1 MCGIVGIVASDEV
14 RQDLYDALTILQH
27 RGQDAAGIVTSDG
40 NQCFLRKSNGLVSD
54 VFQEHHM
61 QRLHGTVGLGHCRY
75 PTAGSSSSA
84 EAQPLYVNSPYGLAL
99 AHNGNL
105 TNSAELRSEL
115 TANQLRHLNTSSDS
129 EVLLNIFANELGSRQ
144 AVEPS
149 PDDIFKAVG
158 AVHEQCKGAYATVA
172 MIIGSGIVGF
182 RDRYGIRPLVYGR
195 RQTDIGFDYMIAS
208 ESVAL
213 DILGFELVADVSPG
227 EAIFISNDGQVY
239 TQQCAQE
246 VELVPCIFEHV
257 YLARPDSILDGMS
270 VYKSRLKMGEY
281 LAGQI
286 LKHYSGRD
294 HDIDVVIPIPDTG
307 RTAALPLAH
316 ELDTK
321 YREGFVKNR
330 YIGRT
335 FIMPG
340 QSQRKKSVKQKLN
353 ANSLEFKDKN
363 VLLVDDSIVR
373 GTTITQIIQQA
384 RQAGARKVCIASAA
398 PAVRYQNVYGID
410 MPARDELVA
419 SERTDE
425 EVAEIIG
432 ADWLVYQAI
441 EDLEASARKG
451 NPEVGRFE
459 CSVFNGCYVTGDI
472 DEAYLTQISYD
483 RSDSVKQQ
491 REMSFPPAR
500 QADREAKA
508 SDKSF
513 TQDVDIVGLHNH
525 G

>member
-182 RDRYGIRPLVYGR
+182 RDPYGIRPLVYGR
-195 RQTDIGFDYMIAS
+195 RQTA
-208 ESVAL
+208 
-213 DILGFELVADVSPG
+213 VS
-227 EAIFISNDGQVY
+227 Y
-239 TQQCAQE
+239 THLTLPTNRE
-246 VELVPCIFEHV
+246 V
-257 YLARPDSILDGMS
+257 
-270 VYKSRLKMGEY
+270 
-281 LAGQI
+281 
-286 LKHYSGRD
+286 
-294 HDIDVVIPIPDTG
+294 
-307 RTAALPLAH
+307 
-316 ELDTK
+316 
-321 YREGFVKNR
+321 
-330 YIGRT
+330 
-335 FIMPG
+335 
-340 QSQRKKSVKQKLN
+340 
-353 ANSLEFKDKN
+353 
-363 VLLVDDSIVR
+363 
-373 GTTITQIIQQA
+373 
-384 RQAGARKVCIASAA
+384 
-398 PAVRYQNVYGID
+398 
-410 MPARDELVA
+410 
-419 SERTDE
+419 
-425 EVAEIIG
+425 
-432 ADWLVYQAI
+432 
-441 EDLEASARKG
+441 
-451 NPEVGRFE
+451 
-459 CSVFNGCYVTGDI
+459 
-472 DEAYLTQISYD
+472 
-483 RSDSVKQQ
+483 
-491 REMSFPPAR
+491 
-500 QADREAKA
+500 
-508 SDKSF
+508 
-513 TQDVDIVGLHNH
+513 
-525 G
+525 

>member
-1 MCGIVGIVASDEV
+1 
-14 RQDLYDALTILQH
+14 
-27 RGQDAAGIVTSDG
+27 
-40 NQCFLRKSNGLVSD
+40 
-54 VFQEHHM
+54 
-61 QRLHGTVGLGHCRY
+61 
-75 PTAGSSSSA
+75 
-84 EAQPLYVNSPYGLAL
+84 
-99 AHNGNL
+99 
-105 TNSAELRSEL
+105 
-115 TANQLRHLNTSSDS
+115 
-129 EVLLNIFANELGSRQ
+129 
-144 AVEPS
+144 
-149 PDDIFKAVG
+149 
-158 AVHEQCKGAYATVA
+158 
-172 MIIGSGIVGF
+172 
-182 RDRYGIRPLVYGR
+182 
-195 RQTDIGFDYMIAS
+195 
-208 ESVAL
+208 
-213 DILGFELVADVSPG
+213 
-227 EAIFISNDGQVY
+227 
-239 TQQCAQE
+239 
-246 VELVPCIFEHV
+246 
-257 YLARPDSILDGMS
+257 
-270 VYKSRLKMGEY
+270 
-281 LAGQI
+281 
-286 LKHYSGRD
+286 
-294 HDIDVVIPIPDTG
+294 
-307 RTAALPLAH
+307 
-316 ELDTK
+316 
-321 YREGFVKNR
+321 
-330 YIGRT
+330 
-335 FIMPG
+335 MPG

-459 CSVFNGCYVTGDI
+459 CSVFNGRYVTGDI

-500 QADREAKA
+500 QADREAEA

>member
-1 MCGIVGIVASDEV
+1 
-14 RQDLYDALTILQH
+14 
-27 RGQDAAGIVTSDG
+27 
-40 NQCFLRKSNGLVSD
+40 
-54 VFQEHHM
+54 
-61 QRLHGTVGLGHCRY
+61 
-75 PTAGSSSSA
+75 
-84 EAQPLYVNSPYGLAL
+84 
-99 AHNGNL
+99 
-105 TNSAELRSEL
+105 
-115 TANQLRHLNTSSDS
+115 
-129 EVLLNIFANELGSRQ
+129 
-144 AVEPS
+144 
-149 PDDIFKAVG
+149 
-158 AVHEQCKGAYATVA
+158 
-172 MIIGSGIVGF
+172 
-182 RDRYGIRPLVYGR
+182 
-195 RQTDIGFDYMIAS
+195 
-208 ESVAL
+208 
-213 DILGFELVADVSPG
+213 
-227 EAIFISNDGQVY
+227 
-239 TQQCAQE
+239 
-246 VELVPCIFEHV
+246 
-257 YLARPDSILDGMS
+257 MS

-281 LAGQI
+281 LAEQI

-340 QSQRKKSVKQKLN
+340 QTQRRKSVKQKLN

-384 RQAGARKVCIASAA
+384 RMAGARKVYIASAA
-398 PAVRYQNVYGID
+398 PAVRFQNVYGID

-419 SERTDE
+419 SDRTDE
-425 EVAEIIG
+425 EVAESIG
-432 ADWLVYQAI
+432 ADWLVYQTI
-441 EDLEASARKG
+441 EDLEASVRKG

-459 CSVFNGCYVTGDI
+459 CSVFNGSYVTGDI
-472 DEAYLTQISYD
+472 DEAYLKRISDD

-500 QADREAKA
+500 KFERQSPVA
-508 SDKSF
+508 DKSF
-513 TQDVDIVGLHNH
+513 TQDVDIVDLHNH